1 MEEVDFA
8 NFILDDCG
16 LIDEGQYASISRI
29 ISLKKINFNSI
40 DLSNEAF
47 LLQRMSQLQDPTNFN
62 FQSIHLDTISL
73 KNSIAFQ
80 FDSLVILDSNF
91 QKITLTK
98 ESSLIKNTNNKASV
112 KSLDIQRTN
121 FVDINMIS
129 SSEAQLS
136 ALIVDFGMGSSEE
149 FNNAALNLK
158 TITIDTKM
166 LGASSNNLFRLK
178 NI

>member
-1 MEEVDFA
+1 LVH
-8 NFILDDCG
+8 L
-16 LIDEGQYASISRI
+16 
-29 ISLKKINFNSI
+29 
-40 DLSNEAF
+40 NEAKEAETHY
-47 LLQRMSQLQDPTNFN
+47 LSQKGIEFTTSQENIGICKALNTIAEKASSDYIMYMNDDMYCLPQWDKHIADE
-62 FQSIHLDTISL
+62 IHHCNTTSFMFSATMI
-73 KNSIAFQ
+73 
-80 FDSLVILDSNF
+80 
-91 QKITLTK
+91 
-98 ESSLIKNTNNKASV
+98 EPKNTNNKASV